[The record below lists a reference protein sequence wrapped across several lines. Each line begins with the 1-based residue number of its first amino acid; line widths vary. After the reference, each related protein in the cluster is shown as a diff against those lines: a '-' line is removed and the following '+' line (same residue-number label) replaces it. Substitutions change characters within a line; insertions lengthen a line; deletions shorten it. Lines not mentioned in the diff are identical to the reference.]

1 LFHPYRAERA
11 LLVIS
16 TDNTLFVLLDGME
29 DDPCPELGGK
39 KPYEAAEMPFIRK
52 AAPNLAWTTG
62 RGYTQLFLNEFW
74 TGHAPD
80 PSTSRAAIE
89 ACGLGLD
96 MGHGRT
102 AFRMS
107 PAFIG
112 DGTVKWAYGVDDRAD
127 DLMQSVKD
135 NMYLL
140 DDCAPEMKFFVHGRA
155 VITLD
160 YGDYV
165 PEPGPQAPVDGPFVP
180 IAGPMG
186 ELVMQVASKNE
197 GLTLYPWGIGK
208 VGHIYPAFPCVRKM
222 TAISDSPTALGIA
235 AMIGHKTQLIEDIDD
250 RFPAALKALREGNVF
265 LHMDEVDEYSHEKDP
280 MKKKRILEHIDSM
293 MSEYF
298 SDCSRMVFFVDHGT
312 SCVTG
317 KHILMDVPFRTSF
330 ECFGQGEHVELPAL
344 VPKLMGGM

>member
-1 LFHPYRAERA
+1 M
-11 LLVIS
+11 IS

-186 ELVMQVASKNE
+186 ELVMQVASENE
-197 GLTLYPWGIGK
+197 GLTLYPWGHREGRA
-208 VGHIYPAFPCVRKM
+208 HLPRLPLR
-222 TAISDSPTALGIA
+222 
-235 AMIGHKTQLIEDIDD
+235 QEDD
-250 RFPAALKALREGNVF
+250 RYLGQPDRPGNRRHDRAQDPADRGHRRQVPGCPESAQGGERL
-265 LHMDEVDEYSHEKDP
+265 P
-280 MKKKRILEHIDSM
+280 P
-293 MSEYF
+293 
-298 SDCSRMVFFVDHGT
+298 HGR
-312 SCVTG
+312 G
-317 KHILMDVPFRTSF
+317 R
-330 ECFGQGEHVELPAL
+330 
-344 VPKLMGGM
+344 